1 MSQGKVAATFTCV
14 KRRNGYTRL
23 SSKHQVTIP
32 VTVLKQVGAMPG
44 DEFRVEAGDDGRI
57 VLSPER
63 SLAERRLDAIDR
75 IAGKYDGMYPP
86 GYLDAL
92 RDEWR

>member
-1 MSQGKVAATFTCV
+1 MAGTFTRV

-32 VTVLKQVGAMPG
+32 VAVLAQVGAKPG
-44 DEFRVEAGDDGRI
+44 DEFRVEASDDGRI
-57 VLSPER
+57 VLAPER
-63 SLAERRLDAIDR
+63 SLAERRLEAIDR
-75 IAGKYDGMYPP
+75 IAGTYAGVYPP
-86 GYLDAL
+86 GYLDEL

>member
-1 MSQGKVAATFTCV
+1 M

-32 VTVLKQVGAMPG
+32 VAVLEQVGAKPG
-44 DEFRVEAGDDGRI
+44 DEFRVEADDDDRI
-57 VLSPER
+57 VLVPER
-63 SLAERRLDAIDR
+63 SLAERRLEAIER
-75 IAGKYDGMYPP
+75 IAGTYAGVYPP

>member
-1 MSQGKVAATFTCV
+1 MSQGKLAATFTDV

-32 VTVLKQVGAMPG
+32 VVVVERVGAKPG
-44 DEFRVEAGDDGRI
+44 DEFRVDVDDDGRI
-57 VLSPER
+57 LLVPER
-63 SLAERRLDAIDR
+63 SLAERRLEAIDR

>member
-1 MSQGKVAATFTCV
+1 M

-32 VTVLKQVGAMPG
+32 VAVLERVGAKPG
-44 DEFRVEAGDDGRI
+44 DEFRVEAGDDHRI
-57 VLSPER
+57 VLVPER
-63 SLAERRLDAIDR
+63 SLAEQRLEAIDR
-75 IAGKYDGMYPP
+75 IAGTYAGVYPP